1 MLNSTQLTPTGGLP
15 AYRENKGIRF
25 RQDPELPDGISRR
38 ALPMVDQ
45 GTLKQGV
52 AVSEVRPYQQ
62 YPVKVGSSMGRQFLS
77 TCKSAGS
84 ITMSRKM
91 GESNRAPPNVSADAN
106 GPAQFNL
113 SQNMGTMSPYK
124 PKVITLTK
132 REMREKADKLFK
144 LSMPKNESIS
154 DWLVKHGKTDLKI
167 KKTRGVGKLVTNT
180 GYGGKKKIRKKAKVR
195 MVKKLGQCILCAWV
209 NTKGT
214 DLLASRPPNRTL
226 TKTTPTF
233 LLRRSLLR
241 RR

>member
-1 MLNSTQLTPTGGLP
+1 
-15 AYRENKGIRF
+15 
-25 RQDPELPDGISRR
+25 
-38 ALPMVDQ
+38 MVDQ

-124 PKVITLTK
+124 PKVTTLTK

-195 MVKKLGQCILCAWV
+195 MVKKLGQ
-209 NTKGT
+209 
-214 DLLASRPPNRTL
+214 
-226 TKTTPTF
+226 
-233 LLRRSLLR
+233 
-241 RR
+241 